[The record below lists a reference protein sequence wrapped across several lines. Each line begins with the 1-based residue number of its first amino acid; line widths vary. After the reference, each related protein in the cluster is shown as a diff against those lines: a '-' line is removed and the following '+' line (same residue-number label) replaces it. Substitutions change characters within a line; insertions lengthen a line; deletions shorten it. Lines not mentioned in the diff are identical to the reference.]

1 MSETVSTTIP
11 DALIDAI
18 SAAYRDRDATLATR
32 ARVIRRAIDA
42 GFTVKAIT
50 EQMNA
55 AALINPEITAVSST
69 VYGFAAAAA
78 GVLITLDIPSSA
90 ATSEQL
96 ATLVRAAQHVKVGP
110 FKTGVKATLSPLG
123 DDVSAADKLEAVV
136 DMAAIALTT
145 VRSDRVKAP
154 REPRPN
160 MGSGDID
167 AADVPN
173 NEDAHPATGK
183 PDAAETLA
191 ALRRATK
198 YLAQGGTVDAN
209 LASAI
214 NEFVKAASIAS
225 RRIPANA

>member
-1 MSETVSTTIP
+1 MTEAVSTPIP
-11 DALIDAI
+11 ESLIDAI
-18 SAAYRDRDATLATR
+18 SAAWRDRDATLATR

-50 EQMNA
+50 EQMTA
-55 AALINPEITAVSST
+55 AARINPEITAVSST

-78 GVLITLDIPSSA
+78 GVLIELDMPSSA

-96 ATLVRAAQHVKVGP
+96 ATLVRAAAHVKVSA
-110 FKTGVKATLSPLG
+110 FKAGVKSTLSPFG
-123 DDVSAADKLEAVV
+123 DDVDAATKLEAVCE
-136 DMAAIALTT
+136 MAAIALTT
-145 VRSDRVKAP
+145 VRADRVKAP
-154 REPRPN
+154 REARPN

-173 NEDAHPATGK
+173 TEDAHPATGK

-191 ALRRATK
+191 GIRRATK
-198 YLAQGGTVDAN
+198 YLAQGGTVDPI

-214 NEFVKAASIAS
+214 SEFVKAASLAS
-225 RRIPANA
+225 RRTSVTA